1 MEYGGFWVRVV
12 AYFIDT
18 IILLVLLGV
27 LYFILSSVGI
37 IDLAAISELVDES
50 AYQAGAGPGDAA
62 LMEANRQMGIL
73 YLGMFLMA
81 WLYDAL
87 MTSSWIQATPGK
99 AVFGLRVTDA
109 YGSKIGFGRATGR
122 FFGKIISGMIFN
134 IGYLMVAFTARKQG
148 LHDIIAGTQV
158 VRA

>member
-1 MEYGGFWVRVV
+1 MEYGGFWVRVL

-37 IDLAAISELVDES
+37 IDLAAVSELVDES

-109 YGSKIGFGRATGR
+109 DGGKIGFGRATGR
-122 FFGKIISGMIFN
+122 FFGKFISGMIFN

>member
-1 MEYGGFWVRVV
+1 MEYGDFWVRVV

-109 YGSKIGFGRATGR
+109 YGGKIGFGRASGR